1 MLHKYSFYVVVQKDG
16 STIIFLDKMKCQMCT
31 THLRGNRVV
40 TRKSCFTLFI
50 VIILAGKYFDIQVLF
65 IIFCIFLFPILY
77 DNRFMHI
84 CMPRISIFYVLYFQN
99 LKNKNIFIR
108 FFLILGMVLI

>member
-16 STIIFLDKMKCQMCT
+16 STNIFLDEMKCQMCT

-50 VIILAGKYFDIQVLF
+50 VTILAGKYFDIQVQF
-65 IIFCIFLFPILY
+65 IIFCIF
-77 DNRFMHI
+77 
-84 CMPRISIFYVLYFQN
+84 
-99 LKNKNIFIR
+99 
-108 FFLILGMVLI
+108 FFLFYIIIALCTSVCLELVYSTFYIFKI